1 MNLIP
6 KSRVQQGLVLGYYSR
21 SVRRTWL
28 RDGSAP
34 LSNDMLK
41 INPLHPESVIVTLV
55 GDRIFEGV
63 IKVRYLWIKVG

>member
-1 MNLIP
+1 
-6 KSRVQQGLVLGYYSR
+6 
-21 SVRRTWL
+21 
-28 RDGSAP
+28 
-34 LSNDMLK
+34 MLK